1 VVCRYSG
8 YCVGARDLTWSY
20 VAFQTAADA
29 RQRLVTA
36 VDASGL
42 RLDGEEG
49 WFEMQDGE
57 QGVVKELLF
66 Q

>member
-20 VAFQTAADA
+20 VAFQTASDA
-29 RQRLVTA
+29 RQRLVAA